1 MKLAGLLTVFLALL
15 IYPETALNAAREAMQ
30 AWYTSVAPALFP
42 FMALMPMLTCPA
54 SLRTWERMAGR
65 WMRPVFGLPGSA
77 APAVFIS
84 MIAGSPAGA
93 AAAAQVCAN
102 QGELERIVCCCGL
115 SPAFLVTGIGAA
127 MLNDVRF
134 GYTLLIAQL
143 LSQLTLL
150 LLTRCAP
157 AGESLRNDF
166 RPPQTDPIRAAVLSI
181 LGVCG
186 YMMLFSVLAALLRRI
201 FRNETVG
208 LALLCLLDAPS
219 GTRAVA
225 VSSII
230 IERKRLILAA
240 VAGFGGLC
248 IALQNLS
255 ACGGRV
261 KLWRY
266 LSAKAC
272 SAALTAAFSALLT
285 DRRMISEGKVVPAME
300 ISTLAAVILIVPT
313 LFSWEK
319 PHFLTKEI
327 LKKQPQFRRKTAENH
342 NIRYKIRTLAY
353 NIL

>member
-30 AWYTSVAPALFP
+30 AWYMSVAPALFP
-42 FMALMPMLTCPA
+42 FMALMPMLTCPE

-65 WMRPVFGLPGSA
+65 WMRPVFGLSGSA
-77 APAVFIS
+77 APAVFVS

-93 AAAAQVCAN
+93 AAAVQVCKN

-127 MLNDVRF
+127 MLKDASF
-134 GYTLLIAQL
+134 GYVLLVSHL
-143 LSQLTLL
+143 LAQLTLL

-157 AGESLRNDF
+157 EGEPLGRDTA
-166 RPPQTDPIRAAVLSI
+166 PPRSDPVRAAVLPI

-201 FRNETVG
+201 FRSEIVG
-208 LALLCLLDAPS
+208 LALLSLLDAPS
-219 GTRAVA
+219 GARAIA

-230 IERKRLILAA
+230 SERKRLILAA

-248 IALQNLS
+248 IAVQNLS
-255 ACGGRV
+255 ACGGRI

-266 LSAKAC
+266 LAAKAC
-272 SAALTAAFSALLT
+272 AAALTSAFAALLT
-285 DRRMISEGKVVPAME
+285 NRRMIFEGKSVPAME
-300 ISTLAAVILIVPT
+300 ISTLSAVILIVPT
-313 LFSWEK
+313 LFSWKKDPFLNKRNFEK
-319 PHFLTKEI
+319 SGGFSP
-327 LKKQPQFRRKTAENH
+327 EN
-342 NIRYKIRTLAY
+342 R
-353 NIL
+353 